1 MPFDNAPERAPSEE
15 LSLYERLQ
23 ILRELVPKSGNQ
35 ESWRTCLWSVA
46 RRDKRLRAAG
56 LAQYDVATGM
66 GPRPA
71 STISSAVIASGAPPA
86 RRRRR
91 RRSTLPSRCS
101 RWRADEYCKR
111 RKGRWPSPAMGQ
123 AAAAERA
130 AGARS
135 HLRAKSREA
144 YRRSRLAGGDPL
156 R

>member
-66 GPRPA
+66 GPRPGVNDFFGGHCFWGAA
-71 STISSAVIASGAPPA
+71 STAAKAPAIDAAIAVQPVA
-86 RRRRR
+86 RRRI
-91 RRSTLPSRCS
+91 LQK
-101 RWRADEYCKR
+101 A
-111 RKGRWPSPAMGQ
+111 
-123 AAAAERA
+123 
-130 AGARS
+130 
-135 HLRAKSREA
+135 
-144 YRRSRLAGGDPL
+144 
-156 R
+156 